1 MPPPKFLIIGA
12 GSRGTAY
19 AEAVTTSTP
28 GTIHAV
34 AEPHPFKRQQLGKQ
48 FIWGDA
54 QPGAGQEFT
63 DWRGW
68 VEYETS
74 RRERVSRGEQNVGEE
89 GVDGVFVCT
98 LDETHVEI
106 LLGIAHLGVHV
117 LCEKPLGVDLGGC
130 LDVWRAY
137 SSDSSSTSTSTST
150 LTSSDTS
157 PPSKKNKKEK
167 DGSKARQKQIF
178 SIGHVLRYSPHNLL
192 LRKLLLEDN
201 VIGDVVS
208 LEHVEPVGWWHF
220 AHSYVR
226 GNWRRETGDGVGS
239 LLTKSCHDV
248 DFVMWLLAY
257 SSHSGIQGE
266 EGEEEEEDIHY
277 PSTITSTGHLSQFT
291 HRRKPPKAGTHT
303 NCVTC
308 PVERE
313 CLYSAVKIYRDMHL
327 RAGKTEWPVN
337 IVCPD
342 IEDFTLSSS
351 HSPEDKDQ
359 AMAKAENRLMQ
370 ALQEDY
376 DAATTPDEIIASRPW
391 YGRCVYEADN
401 NVCDDQ
407 VVTISWDDESP
418 LPSSSFL
425 SSSSLSSSC
434 PSSSTPS
441 SSTPQ
446 KGRRRKGSK
455 TATIHMIAPTEAQC
469 VRRGR
474 IYGTAGELA
483 YDSSTISYFD
493 FASQKKVSI
502 AVPRQSEAEEKA
514 HGGGDYGLAR
524 GFVGAVDAVVNKGV
538 GVEAAQR
545 RFVGCSLR
553 EIIVSHGV
561 VFAAE
566 GARRENRVVGWEG
579 WWGDNRLAS

>member
-1 MPPPKFLIIGA
+1 PPKFLIIGA

-19 AEAVTTSTP
+19 AQAVTTSTP

-34 AEPHPFKRQQLGKQ
+34 AEPHTFKRQHLGRS
-48 FIWGDA
+48 FIWGEK

-63 DWRGW
+63 DWRDW
-68 VEYETS
+68 VEYETL
-74 RRERVSRGEQNVGEE
+74 RRERSSKGGESNKEE

-117 LCEKPLGVDLGGC
+117 LCEKPLGVDLRGC

-137 SSDSSSTSTSTST
+137 SSSSSSST
-150 LTSSDTS
+150 TSSSS
-157 PPSKKNKKEK
+157 PPPEKKQKKQ
-167 DGSKARQKQIF
+167 GQKQIF

-192 LRKLLLEDN
+192 LRKLLLDDN

-220 AHSYVR
+220 SHSYVR
-226 GNWRRETGDGVGS
+226 GNWRRETSGGVGS

-248 DFVMWLLAY
+248 DFVMWLLSY
-257 SSHSGIQGE
+257 PSSSHGDGEGQGE
-266 EGEEEEEDIHY
+266 EGGGGDEDIHY
-277 PSTITSTGHLSQFT
+277 PSTITSTGHLAQF
-291 HRRKPPKAGTHT
+291 HPRRKPAPAGSHT

-308 PVERE
+308 PAERE

-327 RAGKTEWPVN
+327 RQGKTEWPVN

-342 IEDFTLSSS
+342 IEDFSLSSS
-351 HSPEDKDQ
+351 PGEKEK
-359 AMAKAENRLMQ
+359 AMAKAEHHLME
-370 ALQEDY
+370 ALREDY
-376 DAATTPDEIIASRPW
+376 DASTTPDEVIASRPW

-407 VVTISWDDESP
+407 VVTISWNES
-418 LPSSSFL
+418 LPSTSTSS
-425 SSSSLSSSC
+425 
-434 PSSSTPS
+434 SSSTP
-441 SSTPQ
+441 
-446 KGRRRKGSK
+446 KKAKESK
-455 TATIHMIAPTEAQC
+455 TATIHMIAPTQAQC

-474 IYGTAGELA
+474 IYGTTGELT

-493 FASQKKVSI
+493 FSSGKTVSI
-502 AVPRQSEAEEKA
+502 PVPRQSEAEEKA

-524 GFVGAVDAVVNKGV
+524 GFVGAVDAVVNGGM
-538 GVEAAQR
+538 GVEKAQR

-566 GARRENRVVGWEG
+566 GARRHKEVVGWEG
-579 WWGDNRLAS
+579 WWGKQLGGV

>member
-1 MPPPKFLIIGA
+1 MTPRFLIIGA

-19 AEAVTTSTP
+19 AQAVTTSTP

-34 AEPHPFKRQQLGKQ
+34 AEPHTFKRQHLGRS
-48 FIWGDA
+48 FIWGNGK
-54 QPGAGQEFT
+54 PKPGQEFQ
-63 DWRGW
+63 DWREW
-68 VEYETS
+68 VEYETL
-74 RRERVSRGEQNVGEE
+74 RRERVSHGQAGGGGGGEGEGGE
-89 GVDGVFVCT
+89 DEEKGVDGVFVCT

-117 LCEKPLGVDLGGC
+117 LCEKPLGVDLEGC

-137 SSDSSSTSTSTST
+137 SSSSTTSPSSS
-150 LTSSDTS
+150 SSSS
-157 PPSKKNKKEK
+157 PPEKKQRKQ
-167 DGSKARQKQIF
+167 GQKQIF

-192 LRKLLLEDN
+192 LRKLLLDDN

-220 AHSYVR
+220 SHSYVR
-226 GNWRRETGDGVGS
+226 GNWRRETSGGIGS

-248 DFVMWLLAY
+248 DFVMWLLSY
-257 SSHSGIQGE
+257 PSSLSSQGDEEQGE
-266 EGEEEEEDIHY
+266 GEGEERGDADIHY
-277 PSTITSTGHLSQFT
+277 PSTITSTGHLSQF
-291 HRRKPPKAGTHT
+291 HPRRKPATAGSHT

-308 PVERE
+308 PTERE

-327 RAGKTEWPVN
+327 RQGKTEWPVN

-342 IEDFTLSSS
+342 IEDFTSLSSS
-351 HSPEDKDQ
+351 SSSSQEKDQ
-359 AMAKAENRLMQ
+359 AMAKAENRLMS

-376 DAATTPDEIIASRPW
+376 DATTTPDEVIASRPW

-407 VVTISWDDESP
+407 VVTILWDESP
-418 LPSSSFL
+418 PSPSS
-425 SSSSLSSSC
+425 
-434 PSSSTPS
+434 PSASTP
-441 SSTPQ
+441 
-446 KGRRRKGSK
+446 KNVKGSK
-455 TATIHMIAPTEAQC
+455 TATIHMVAPTQAQC

-474 IYGTAGELA
+474 IYGTTGELT

-493 FASQKKVSI
+493 FASGETTSI

-524 GFVGAVDAVVNKGV
+524 GFVGAVDAVVSGGMGV
-538 GVEAAQR
+538 GRAQR

-566 GARRENRVVGWEG
+566 GARRDREVVGWEG
-579 WWGDNRLAS
+579 WWREQLGGM